1 MTSVDPAGAREARF
15 RLHRRIAIATGVPYA
30 VLWSIYMAIVE
41 DVGLDPAGLGII
53 AATGVVAGLFF
64 GILMSAVLGR
74 WQSRAAD
81 RRRLTDPAA
90 PDAVDVGVHRR
101 STVRVEVPAAEIL
114 RRSSDAAGVLR
125 RGRVTAVEEA
135 DRIVTLRVGMSWRSW
150 GEWVVLRLHP
160 QSPSVT
166 EVIVTSRPVFP
177 WTLVDYGVNASNVER
192 VLEWLRA
199 LPSTA
204 RAEQADP
211 SE

>member
-1 MTSVDPAGAREARF
+1 MSSEARF

-30 VLWSIYMAIVE
+30 VLWSIYVAIVE
-41 DVGLDPAGLGII
+41 DVGLDPAGLGIV
-53 AATGVVAGLFF
+53 AATGAVAGLFF
-64 GILMSAVLGR
+64 GIVMSAVLGT
-74 WQSRAAD
+74 WQWRAG
-81 RRRLTDPAA
+81 RRVSDPAA

-114 RRSSDAAGVLR
+114 RRSGDAAGVLR

-150 GEWVVLRLHP
+150 GEHVVLRLHQ

-166 EVIVTSRPVFP
+166 DVIVTSRPVFP
-177 WTLVDYGVNASNVER
+177 WTLVDYGVNAGNVER

-199 LPSTA
+199 LPNTA
-204 RAEQADP
+204 D
-211 SE
+211 

>member
-1 MTSVDPAGAREARF
+1 VTSVDPAGAREARF

-53 AATGVVAGLFF
+53 AATGAVAGLFF
-64 GILMSAVLGR
+64 GILMSAVLGT
-74 WQSRAAD
+74 WQWRAAD
-81 RRRLTDPAA
+81 RQRRRVTDPAA

-114 RRSSDAAGVLR
+114 RRSTDVAGVLR
-125 RGRVTAVEEA
+125 RARVTAVEEA
-135 DRIVTLRVGMSWRSW
+135 DRIVTLRVGMSGRSW
-150 GEWVVLRLHP
+150 GERVVLRLHP

-166 EVIVTSRPVFP
+166 DVIVTSRPVFP
-177 WTLVDYGVNASNVER
+177 WTLVDYGVNARNVER

-199 LPSTA
+199 LPNI
-204 RAEQADP
+204 DP
-211 SE
+211 S

>member
-1 MTSVDPAGAREARF
+1 VTSVDPASGREARC

-30 VLWSIYMAIVE
+30 ILWSIYMAIVE

-53 AATGVVAGLFF
+53 AATGAVAGLFF

-81 RRRLTDPAA
+81 RRRRLTDPAA

-135 DRIVTLRVGMSWRSW
+135 DRIVKLRVGMSWRSW
-150 GEWVVLRLHP
+150 GERVVLRLHP
-160 QSPSVT
+160 QTPSVT
-166 EVIVTSRPVFP
+166 DVTVTSRPVFP
-177 WTLVDYGVNASNVER
+177 WTLVDYGRNADNVER
-192 VLEWLRA
+192 MLEWLRA
-199 LPSTA
+199 LANTA
-204 RAEQADP
+204 RAE
-211 SE
+211 

>member
-1 MTSVDPAGAREARF
+1 VTSDDPADVREARF

-53 AATGVVAGLFF
+53 AATGAVAGLFF
-64 GILMSAVLGR
+64 GILMSVVLGR
-74 WQSRAAD
+74 WQWRAAN
-81 RRRLTDPAA
+81 RRRLADPAA

-150 GEWVVLRLHP
+150 GERVVLRLHP

-166 EVIVTSRPVFP
+166 DVVVTSRPVFP

-192 VLEWLRA
+192 MIGWLRA
-199 LPSTA
+199 LPH
-204 RAEQADP
+204 ADP
-211 SE
+211 SQ

>member
-1 MTSVDPAGAREARF
+1 
-15 RLHRRIAIATGVPYA
+15 
-30 VLWSIYMAIVE
+30 
-41 DVGLDPAGLGII
+41 
-53 AATGVVAGLFF
+53 
-64 GILMSAVLGR
+64 MSAVLGR
-74 WQSRAAD
+74 WLSRAAD
-81 RRRLTDPAA
+81 RRRRLTDPAA

-150 GEWVVLRLHP
+150 GERVVLRLHP

-177 WTLVDYGVNASNVER
+177 WTLVDYGVNARNVER

-199 LPSTA
+199 LPNTP

-211 SE
+211 S

>member
-1 MTSVDPAGAREARF
+1 VTSVDPASGREARC

-30 VLWSIYMAIVE
+30 VLWTIYMAIAE
-41 DVGLDPAGLGII
+41 DVGLDPMGLGII
-53 AATGVVAGLFF
+53 VATGTVAGLFF

-81 RRRLTDPAA
+81 RQRRLTDPAA

-150 GEWVVLRLHP
+150 GEHVVLRLHP
-160 QSPSVT
+160 QTPSVT
-166 EVIVTSRPVFP
+166 DVAVTSRPVFP
-177 WTLVDYGVNASNVER
+177 WTLVDYGVNSRNVER
-192 VLEWLRA
+192 MIEWLRA
-199 LPSTA
+199 LPN
-204 RAEQADP
+204 ADP
-211 SE
+211 S